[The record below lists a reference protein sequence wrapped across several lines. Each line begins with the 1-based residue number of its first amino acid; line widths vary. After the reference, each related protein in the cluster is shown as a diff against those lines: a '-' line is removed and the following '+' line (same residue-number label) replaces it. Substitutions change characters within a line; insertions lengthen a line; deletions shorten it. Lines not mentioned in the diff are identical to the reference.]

1 MRTFAF
7 FSILLAAFLSFS
19 GCSKDTSSG
28 GGSGSGGGSNTPG
41 VINLTSPG
49 AGVIVTNGTTL
60 TVTGDLTD
68 VDGLSQGRV
77 ELRNKNTNSVYFQ
90 QISGTGGVTFY
101 RFLWSWVV
109 SGITTLTPA
118 TLKITCVDRNNN
130 TITKEIDI
138 QLDN

>member
-1 MRTFAF
+1 MKLTLF
-7 FSILLAAFLSFS
+7 FSLIITATTLIT
-19 GCSKDTSSG
+19 GCSKDSSG
-28 GGSGSGGGSNTPG
+28 GGSGGGSGGSNTPG

-77 ELRNKNTNSVYFQ
+77 ELRNKNTNGVYFQ

-130 TITKEIDI
+130 IVTKEIDI